1 MFLFF
6 FCLMI
11 RPPPT
16 STRTD
21 TLLPYPTL
29 FRSYFVRQFVG
40 VLIFRF
46 ESGLLGCELLNGRLF
61 LERQIDRRAGD
72 LAETPHRVIREADR
86 HLDPS
91 PALGGD
97 RLGLGLQLLGD
108 EAIEKPDVLQP
119 PAIVGLEQVAH
130 DDAAGD
136 RKSTRLNSSH

>member
-1 MFLFF
+1 MRISDWSSDVCSSDL
-6 FCLMI
+6 
-11 RPPPT
+11 
-16 STRTD
+16 D
-21 TLLPYPTL
+21 
-29 FRSYFVRQFVG
+29 FVRQFVG

-46 ESGLLGCELLNGRLF
+46 ESGLLGGERLNGRLF

-119 PAIVGLEQVAH
+119 RSEEHTSELQSLL
-130 DDAAGD
+130 
-136 RKSTRLNSSH
+136 RNSY